1 MGEGLSLEQIAIEMF
16 YISAEAI
23 RKKQWIV
30 VTGWSPTGC
39 LGRWMFGRWMFGRWM
54 FGRWTLGRWTLGR
67 WNLHYLAA
75 PKATLGRSKR
85 GCKNRLATH
94 KGG

>member
-1 MGEGLSLEQIAIEMF
+1 MEQIAIEMF

-30 VTGWSPTGC
+30 VTGWSPH
-39 LGRWMFGRWMFGRWM
+39 WMF
-54 FGRWTLGRWTLGR
+54 GR
-67 WNLHYLAA
+67 WNLHYLDD
-75 PKATLGRSKR
+75 PKTTLNRSKR

-94 KGG
+94 KGGEPFNGYPPWVM

>member
-1 MGEGLSLEQIAIEMF
+1 MEQIAIEMF

-39 LGRWMFGRWMFGRWM
+39 LGRWMFGPLDVGPLEPALSGRPQGHPRQVEAW
-54 FGRWTLGRWTLGR
+54 LQ
-67 WNLHYLAA
+67 
-75 PKATLGRSKR
+75 K
-85 GCKNRLATH
+85 
-94 KGG
+94 